1 MNKKMKRNLI
11 IAAAAL
17 VVVVALILVIIFVPF
32 GGGNKPADIDRGTE
46 MILSVNDDGLHT
58 ATVKT
63 NAKGEIENNSY
74 GNLINY
80 APAQIEKI
88 EMSTGEGN
96 YTFLL
101 TTPVNADGTT
111 EATIYTLEGFEDY
124 DLATT
129 NPSLLAGVVC
139 NVDFTMVADL
149 TGENAAEYG
158 FDKVRAEAKV
168 HYNDGTYSVLR
179 LGDDAPGGESC
190 YIQFG
195 DSQTVYIADLTEVE
209 PLLLSITDLFS
220 TAIGGDAHNASDDS
234 FDKITLGGSH
244 LPEEVVIISN
254 NQGALGCYYLMESHK
269 NAPVNITE
277 GSLITGSVRSLTAK
291 EVVCVNPD
299 AQNLKDFGLSTPFA
313 TVKTTYTYTSTEYD
327 DAGNQ
332 TLNEVTKVPVSLLA
346 SDVDSEGD
354 VYLMEEGGKLI
365 YKIAASSVPWATTSM
380 EKLASEYVLSPIYD
394 ALESVVLKA
403 DGKIYTFRLSTEQV
417 PTTGEDGSNTYTSE
431 YKVTL
436 DAKNIDSD
444 QFYVLYQDLTLMQYG
459 GADTTTEAGDKL
471 LTVTYN
477 YLSGRESDTVHFCKT
492 DTQKVIPVVNGDQF
506 GYVYSADV
514 SAIISNIAA
523 LASGKEISLV
533 IG

>member
-11 IAAAAL
+11 ISAAAL
-17 VVVVALILVIIFVPF
+17 LIVVALVLVIIFVPF
-32 GGGNKPADIDRGTE
+32 GGSKKPGEFDAGTD
-46 MILSVNDDGLHT
+46 MILSVNADGLHT

-63 NAKGEIENNSY
+63 NSKGEIENNSY

-88 EMSTGEGN
+88 EMSTDEGN
-96 YTFLL
+96 YTFLS
-101 TTPVNADGTT
+101 TTPVNADGKT
-111 EATIYTLEGFEDY
+111 EATVYTLEGFDDY
-124 DLATT
+124 DLSATS
-129 NPSLLAGVVC
+129 PSLLASAVC

-168 HYNDGTYSVLR
+168 YYNDGTYSVLR
-179 LGDDAPGGESC
+179 LGDNAPGGESC

-195 DSQTVYIADLTEVE
+195 DSPTVYIAALTEVE
-209 PLLLSITDLFS
+209 PMLLSITELFS
-220 TAIGGDAHNASDDS
+220 TAIGGDAYNASDDS
-234 FDKITLGGSH
+234 YDKITLGGTH
-244 LPEEVVIISN
+244 LPEEVVLVN
-254 NQGALGCYYLMESHK
+254 NTQGAIGCYMLMESHN

-277 GSLITGSVRSLTAK
+277 GSLITGSIRSLTAK

-313 TVKTTYTYTSTEYD
+313 TVKTTYTYTNTAYD

-332 TLNEVTKVPVSLLA
+332 TLNEKVNVPVSLLA
-346 SDVDSEGD
+346 SEADSEGN

-365 YKIAASSVPWATTSM
+365 YKIAATSVSWATTSM
-380 EKLASEYVLSPIYD
+380 EKLRSEYVLSPIYD
-394 ALESVVLKA
+394 ALESVVMKA
-403 DGKIYTFRLSTEQV
+403 EGKTYTFKLSTQQV

-436 DAKNIDSD
+436 DSKDIDSD
-444 QFYVLYQDLTLMQYG
+444 LFYVLYQDLTLMGYG
-459 GADTTTEAGDKL
+459 GADTATTAGDKL

-492 DTQKVIPVVNGDQF
+492 DTQKVIPVVNGEQF

-523 LASGKEISLV
+523 LASGKEISPV
-533 IG
+533 IA